1 MSKDKQQAQMFLDE
15 VARRKDSDYADIHSC
30 SYSCQRPG
38 CISRQRDELRGYAM
52 AIYDAV
58 RDVYPSHRLSF
69 KEVMEFAATKLKE
82 KM

>member
-1 MSKDKQQAQMFLDE
+1 MSSDKQQAQEFLDE
-15 VARRKDSDYADIHSC
+15 AARRRDADYEDIHSC
-30 SYSCQRPG
+30 HYGCQRPG

-69 KEVMEFAATKLKE
+69 KEVMKYAADKLKE
-82 KM
+82 KS